1 MRTLLQCVSWCM
13 LLGTIIPPLLFLLGT
28 LPLDQCQGIMLIAT
42 LIWFVVTPFWM
53 GRETCE
59 GSTRG

>member
-1 MRTLLQCVSWCM
+1 M

-42 LIWFVVTPFWM
+42 LAWFVVTPFWM
-53 GRETCE
+53 GRKHGGMTNDE
-59 GSTRG
+59 

>member
-1 MRTLLQCVSWCM
+1 VSWCR
-13 LLGTIIPPLLFLLGT
+13 LLGTIIPPLLFLIGT

-42 LIWFVVTPFWM
+42 LIWFAVTPFWM

-59 GSTRG
+59 GKMGGG